1 MKVNENTIYIFLLG
15 ILAGII
21 CMQCVNH
28 FRKSPKDVYVDN
40 FEYEKESLGIL
51 KREEL
56 KNEHYECLDQ
66 IAYWGT
72 DSLDSFS
79 LSNLCN
85 DKKLF
90 FCFSEKT
97 CPPCIDAVVDIMNE
111 VFTDEEIKTKIVFVS
126 PDYPARLRND
136 CYGKKLLSLHNKNL
150 GLPMELEDSFA
161 PFLFIMDKDLCVKYL
176 HIHNKPLPRLTLIYL
191 EEIKNIEISNLFCST
206 RVQILDRSNNCFEN
220 KQNTFLFILA
230 KNLSEGEAV
239 ARKYNSDNPD
249 LIIVGSFEEA
259 EGMIE
264 ERIVLELEDVPAYLW
279 LPDRITL
286 ESRKK

>member
-90 FCFSEKT
+90 FCFS
-97 CPPCIDAVVDIMNE
+97 V
-111 VFTDEEIKTKIVFVS
+111 
-126 PDYPARLRND
+126 
-136 CYGKKLLSLHNKNL
+136 
-150 GLPMELEDSFA
+150 
-161 PFLFIMDKDLCVKYL
+161 
-176 HIHNKPLPRLTLIYL
+176 
-191 EEIKNIEISNLFCST
+191 
-206 RVQILDRSNNCFEN
+206 
-220 KQNTFLFILA
+220 
-230 KNLSEGEAV
+230 
-239 ARKYNSDNPD
+239 RKAS
-249 LIIVGSFEEA
+249 
-259 EGMIE
+259 
-264 ERIVLELEDVPAYLW
+264 VLELHELNTTNTVNNMIPNNFFIALSYMILSIQFTI
-279 LPDRITL
+279 LIHKSYERNKIL
-286 ESRKK
+286 VASIR

>member
-28 FRKSPKDVYVDN
+28 FRKSPKDVDVDN

-191 EEIKNIEISNLFCST
+191 EEIK
-206 RVQILDRSNNCFEN
+206 
-220 KQNTFLFILA
+220 K
-230 KNLSEGEAV
+230 
-239 ARKYNSDNPD
+239 
-249 LIIVGSFEEA
+249 
-259 EGMIE
+259 M
-264 ERIVLELEDVPAYLW
+264 W
-279 LPDRITL
+279 
-286 ESRKK
+286 

>member
-111 VFTDEEIKTKIVFVS
+111 VFTDEEIKTKGNYIRLCTIS
-126 PDYPARLRND
+126 KIIKGHMIMYPFIIQ
-136 CYGKKLLSLHNKNL
+136 
-150 GLPMELEDSFA
+150 SFFSFFF
-161 PFLFIMDKDLCVKYL
+161 PFPSF
-176 HIHNKPLPRLTLIYL
+176 LTLQ
-191 EEIKNIEISNLFCST
+191 E
-206 RVQILDRSNNCFEN
+206 RVF
-220 KQNTFLFILA
+220 
-230 KNLSEGEAV
+230 
-239 ARKYNSDNPD
+239 RKR
-249 LIIVGSFEEA
+249 GSRGSVF
-259 EGMIE
+259 G
-264 ERIVLELEDVPAYLW
+264 L
-279 LPDRITL
+279 
-286 ESRKK
+286 